1 MSPGFWQLIIVLFII
16 LLLFGTKK
24 LRDIGKDLGGAIKGF
39 REATKDKDKD
49 KEGAKTEQPQTNA
62 QERVI
67 EGQVTAKEKDKV

>member
-39 REATKDKDKD
+39 REATKDKDK
-49 KEGAKTEQPQTNA
+49 EEAKPEQPQANA
-62 QERVI
+62 QERII